1 MTMDRLLRS
10 LLFVP
15 GHRVDR
21 FAKALAV
28 GADAVV
34 VDLEDAVPPPLKDEA
49 RAAVA
54 AWLASSPLAAF
65 GAQREAA
72 ADAPNSP
79 QALARAAAADPVAM
93 PLPIVDSGALHV
105 PRTRPPRLF
114 VRINGADDPCFEADL
129 SLVGNAALDAVMVP
143 KAERLDVLARVH
155 AAGARALV
163 PLVETAAGFDR
174 LRELAGAAGVERLA
188 FGTIDFQVDL
198 GMRDATEDEL
208 LPFRLR
214 FVLESRLASIA
225 APVDGVST
233 AIDDATRLAQDVH
246 RARRLGF
253 GGKLCIHPRQVAQVN
268 AMFAPGEAEIAWAK
282 RVLEAA
288 EAAGGGAVAVDGKMV
303 DKPVMLRA
311 EAILREAGL
320 R

>member
-1 MTMDRLLRS
+1 MDRLLRS

-21 FAKALAV
+21 FAKALAA

-34 VDLEDAVPPPLKDEA
+34 VDLEDAVPPSAKHDA

-54 AWLASSPLAAF
+54 AWLDASPLASFALR
-65 GAQREAA
+65 ASSD
-72 ADAPNSP
+72 ADAPNTP
-79 QALARAAAADPVAM
+79 RALAHAAVVDPVAM
-93 PLPIVDSGALHV
+93 PLPVVADSAPGTRA
-105 PRTRPPRLF
+105 PRIF
-114 VRINGADDPCFEADL
+114 VRINGADSAWFDDDL
-129 SLVGNAALDAVMVP
+129 SLVGKAALDAVMVP
-143 KAERLDVLARVH
+143 KSEGRDVLARVR

-163 PLVETAAGFDR
+163 PLVETAVGYAHLSEIAGTP
-174 LRELAGAAGVERLA
+174 GVERLA

-198 GMRDATEDEL
+198 GMRDADEDEL
-208 LPFRLR
+208 LPFRTQ

-225 APVDGVST
+225 PPIDGVST
-233 AIDDATRLAQDVH
+233 AIDDAARLAHDVH

-268 AMFAPGEAEIAWAK
+268 ALFAPGDAEISWAQ

-288 EAAGGGAVAVDGKMV
+288 GAAGGAAVAVDGKMV

>member
-1 MTMDRLLRS
+1 MDRPLRS

-15 GHRVDR
+15 GHRADR
-21 FAKALAV
+21 FAKALGA

-34 VDLEDAVPPPLKDEA
+34 VDLEDAVPPSAKDSA

-54 AWLASSPLAAF
+54 AWLDASPLAGF
-65 GAQREAA
+65 AA
-72 ADAPNSP
+72 KSAVDRDAPNSP
-79 QALARAAAADPVAM
+79 GALAHAAAVDPVAM
-93 PLPIVDSGALHV
+93 PLPFVEAGSRSQAGA
-105 PRTRPPRLF
+105 RPPRIF
-114 VRINGADDPCFEADL
+114 IRINGADSRWFDDDL
-129 SLVGNAALDAVMVP
+129 SLTGHAALDAVMVP
-143 KAERLDVLARVH
+143 KSENRDVLARVRG
-155 AAGARALV
+155 AGARALV
-163 PLVETAAGFDR
+163 PLVETAVGFAH
-174 LRELAGAAGVERLA
+174 LRDIVGAAGVERLA

-198 GMRDATEDEL
+198 GMRDANEDEL
-208 LPFRLR
+208 LPFRTQ

-225 APVDGVST
+225 APIDGVST
-233 AIDDATRLAQDVH
+233 AIDDAARLAHDVH

-268 AMFAPGEAEIAWAK
+268 ALFTPGDAEIAWAK

-288 EAAGGGAVAVDGKMV
+288 GAAGGAAVAVDGKMV

>member
-1 MTMDRLLRS
+1 MTMDRPLRS

-15 GHRVDR
+15 GHRADR
-21 FAKALAV
+21 FPKALAA

-34 VDLEDAVPPPLKDEA
+34 VDLEDAVPPSGKDAA

-54 AWLASSPLAAF
+54 AWLDSSPLASF
-65 GAQREAA
+65 AQRSGDTDGPRVPAA
-72 ADAPNSP
+72 SA
-79 QALARAAAADPVAM
+79 PVAM
-93 PLPIVDSGALHV
+93 PFPPLDPVGSASDDVRAH
-105 PRTRPPRLF
+105 PPRLF
-114 VRINGADDPCFEADL
+114 VRINGADTEWFDDDL
-129 SLVGNAALDAVMVP
+129 ALAGHPALDAVLVP
-143 KAERLDVLARVH
+143 KAASIDVLDRVRS
-155 AAGARALV
+155 AGARALV
-163 PLVETAAGFDR
+163 PLVETAVGYAR

-208 LPFRLR
+208 LPFRTG

-225 APVDGVST
+225 APIDGVST
-233 AIDDATRLAQDVH
+233 AIDDAQRLSHDVH

-253 GGKLCIHPRQVAQVN
+253 AGKLCIHPRQVAQVN
-268 AMFAPGEAEIAWAK
+268 ALFAPNDAEVAWAK
-282 RVLEAA
+282 RVLDAA
-288 EAAGGGAVAVDGKMV
+288 AAAGGAAVAVDGRMV